1 MKRFILS
8 LMLVCAIFV
17 AQSQYYY
24 PYDGSNYYYD
34 DSPSLII
41 QKDKIMGWYVSDIDG
56 KRISDYY
63 EDIRPFSQGHAA
75 VKDKIVK
82 EFLTTTENQYYI
94 QSKKQAGYNNSQKT
108 T

>member
-24 PYDGSNYYYD
+24 PYDSSNYYYD

-56 KRISDYY
+56 KGFVGRYFLLVGEHVY
-63 EDIRPFSQGHAA
+63 ARGEVVFELLLGPAA
-75 VKDKIVK
+75 DVCEAIVERYVEKIV
-82 EFLTTTENQYYI
+82 EVAEY
-94 QSKKQAGYNNSQKT
+94 
-108 T
+108 